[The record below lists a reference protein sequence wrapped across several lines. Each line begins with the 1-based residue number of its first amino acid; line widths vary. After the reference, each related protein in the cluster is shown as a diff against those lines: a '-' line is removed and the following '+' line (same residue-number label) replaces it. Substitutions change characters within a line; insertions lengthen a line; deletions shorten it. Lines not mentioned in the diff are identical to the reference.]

1 MRLYSARIPVIAAEI
16 VRNLIEDGDL
26 ETSNPAEVELDIAAI
41 LNEYLKR
48 DRQIAETV
56 RDVMERRGLP
66 YTQFGKIKR
75 MVADEQGFSLGED
88 GIAWMCN
95 QILDFF
101 MHQSKFVD
109 EIYADDH
116 VMRRKMKDI
125 FHKYMAVDEE
135 LDQEVR
141 RRIKNLEEGS
151 TAWDVEYKKVMD
163 QMKRK
168 HGLDRG

>member
-1 MRLYSARIPVIAAEI
+1 MRLYSGKIPVIAAEI
-16 VRNLIEDGDL
+16 VRRLVDDEDL

-48 DRQIAETV
+48 DRQIAERV

-66 YTQFGKIKR
+66 YTEFGKIKR
-75 MVADEQGFSLGED
+75 MVSDEQGFALGED
-88 GIAWMCN
+88 GISWMCN

-101 MHQSKFVD
+101 MHQSKFVE
-109 EIYADDH
+109 EIFSDDH
-116 VMRRKMKDI
+116 VMRKKMKEI

-141 RRIKNLEEGS
+141 RRIKNLEEGT
-151 TAWDVEYKKVMD
+151 TAWDIEYKKVME

-168 HGLDRG
+168 HGVDGG